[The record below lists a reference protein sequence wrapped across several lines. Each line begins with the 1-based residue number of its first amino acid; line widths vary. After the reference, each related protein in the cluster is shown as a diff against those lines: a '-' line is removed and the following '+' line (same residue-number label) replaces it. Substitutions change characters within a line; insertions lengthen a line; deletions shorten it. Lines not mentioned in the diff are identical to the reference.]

1 MSKRGPRFSEKE
13 KLAILKEGEGNGVN
27 AVCAQYGMSDQ
38 TWRYKAHG
46 VRPRKHFSLKN
57 KLKILEEG
65 ARNGIYRT
73 CAANHISRPT
83 YYNWRHKL
91 GFTKLPRRGR
101 LARFNE
107 EEKLAIL
114 REGEKIGVKAV
125 CAKYAISDQNW
136 RRWRYKIKGIEP
148 KKQFSIEKKREILE
162 EGFQNGIER
171 VCAAYRIHSKTYYS
185 WKRKLGFTK
194 SPPRQCRPRRFTKEQ
209 VLAMAREVEKTS
221 TKAVCEKY
229 GISHSHYSRLRYQVT
244 GVRLKKSFSP
254 EEKLRILEEGY
265 QNGIL
270 RTCNAYGI
278 TMTSYYHWKSELR
291 FDKSP
296 QRSFSEEERL
306 QIVNEAIRDGIIK
319 AGDRHHL
326 SEGTIRR
333 WAKTLG
339 VEIPRHTRYN
349 IQEKHAIIKE
359 ALLNGVIATC
369 RAYEIDRGTLRY
381 WRRALGL

>member
-1 MSKRGPRFSEKE
+1 
-13 KLAILKEGEGNGVN
+13 
-27 AVCAQYGMSDQ
+27 MSDQ
-38 TWRYKAHG
+38 TRRYKAHG
-46 VRPRKHFSLKN
+46 VMPRKHFSLKN

-73 CAANHISRPT
+73 CAANQISRPT

-101 LARFNE
+101 PGRFNE

-136 RRWRYKIKGIEP
+136 RRWRYKIKGTEP
-148 KKQFSIEKKREILE
+148 KKQFSIKKKREILE
-162 EGFQNGIER
+162 QGFQNGIER
-171 VCAAYRIHSKTYYS
+171 VCAAYRIHSTTYYR

-194 SPPRQCRPRRFTKEQ
+194 SPPRRARPRRFS
-209 VLAMAREVEKTS
+209 EVEMLAIVKEAERTS
-221 TKAVCEKY
+221 GKAVREKY
-229 GISHSHYSRLRYQVT
+229 GISPSTYSRLRYQVT
-244 GVRLKKSFSP
+244 GIRRNESFSP

-265 QNGIL
+265 HNGIL
-270 RTCNAYGI
+270 RTCTAYGI
-278 TMTSYYHWKSELR
+278 TMTSYYNWKSKFK

-296 QRSFSEEERL
+296 QRAFSQEERL
-306 QIVNEAIRDGIIK
+306 HIVNETIRDGVIK
-319 AGDRHHL
+319 ASDRHHV

-339 VEIPRHTRYN
+339 LEIPRHTRYS
-349 IQEKHAIIKE
+349 IQEERAIIEE
-359 ALLNGVIATC
+359 AIRNGVILTC

-381 WRRALGL
+381 WRRKLGL

>member
-1 MSKRGPRFSEKE
+1 MPKRGPRFTQEE
-13 KLAILKEGEGNGVN
+13 KLAILKEGEKNGVK
-27 AVCAQYGMSDQ
+27 AVCAKYGVNDQ

-46 VRPRKHFSLKN
+46 IRPRKHFSSKN

-73 CAANHISRPT
+73 CAANQISRPT
-83 YYNWRHKL
+83 YYNWRHKF

-101 LARFNE
+101 PGRFNE
-107 EEKLAIL
+107 EEKSAIL

-125 CAKYAISDQNW
+125 CAKYGIGDQSY

-148 KKQFSIEKKREILE
+148 KKRFSIEKKREILE
-162 EGFQNGIER
+162 KGFQNGIER

-194 SPPRQCRPRRFTKEQ
+194 SRPRQCRPSRFTKEQ
-209 VLAMAREVEKTS
+209 VLAMAREAEKTS

-229 GISHSHYSRLRYQVT
+229 GLSPSYYRTLRYQVA

-270 RTCNAYGI
+270 RTCNAHGI
-278 TMTSYYHWKSELR
+278 TMTSYYHWKSKFK

-296 QRSFSEEERL
+296 QRAFSQEERL
-306 QIVNEAIRDGIIK
+306 HIVNETIRDGVIK
-319 AGDRHHL
+319 ASDRHHV

-339 VEIPRHTRYN
+339 LEIPRHTRYS
-349 IQEKHAIIKE
+349 IQEE
-359 ALLNGVIATC
+359 
-369 RAYEIDRGTLRY
+369 RASSESG
-381 WRRALGL
+381 